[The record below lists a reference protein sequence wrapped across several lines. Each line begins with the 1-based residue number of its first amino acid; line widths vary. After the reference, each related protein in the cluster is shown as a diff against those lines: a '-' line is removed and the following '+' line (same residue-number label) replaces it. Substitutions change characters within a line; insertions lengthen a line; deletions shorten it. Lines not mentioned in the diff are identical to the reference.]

1 VLVIHLVGSQFIS
14 QSHSGTN
21 YVEKLI
27 VVFLTPLQE
36 TMLIFPYDEH
46 SLSSSYFI

>member
-1 VLVIHLVGSQFIS
+1 MYLVGSQFIS
-14 QSHSGTN
+14 QLHSGTS

-36 TMLIFPYDEH
+36 TMLIFEYGEH
-46 SLSSSYFI
+46 SLLSSFI